1 MRLLTQAEYLASLQ
15 SLFGTVTTQL
25 DLPADVRSAGF
36 ATVGASQ
43 VHVDESAADKYEV
56 ASREVVAEVF
66 GDDARWKALVGCEP
80 QPDLSATCVEKFVR
94 PFGKRAYRRELSEAE
109 VTRWVQV
116 ASDAAARGAT
126 PAHGL
131 STVASGLLQSLNFLY
146 RIETNALDAAN
157 GRLKYDGRSMAV
169 RLAYF
174 LTGGPP
180 SAELLEAGESGA
192 LDTADGV
199 RTAAAAML
207 ADRALVGQL
216 TSFFRE
222 YTEADLVLSAEKDP
236 SSFPDYDDGL
246 KSSMQ
251 ESARLFFEKVVLAP
265 GADVRELFDSDQ
277 TFADATLAPLYGLM
291 PVALG
296 FDKFTLPPASGRAG
310 IMGQAAVLAGHSRPT
325 DSSPTRRG
333 LFMLQ
338 AFLCQES
345 ARPPHDVSPGVPSDP
360 TLTSRQRLE
369 LQTSDATC
377 AGCHALFDPMGF
389 ALEHFDAI
397 GQYRETENGLPID
410 ASGSFADGTSFNGA
424 TELGAALRGSA
435 SVTECLLRNFYRS
448 VNGRTDDA
456 YDQPGIDG
464 MVTSLRSRNYV
475 FRDLVADFVES
486 DAFRSAPT
494 IPLAQ

>member
-1 MRLLTQAEYLASLQ
+1 MRLLTQAEYRASLD
-15 SLFGTVTTQL
+15 SLFGTVTTPL
-25 DLPADVRSAGF
+25 DLPPDVRSAGF

-43 VHVDESAADKYEV
+43 VHVDESAADKYEI

-80 QPDLSATCVEKFVR
+80 QPDLSAACVEKFVR

-116 ASDAAARGAT
+116 ASDAAALGAT
-126 PAHGL
+126 TAHGL

-146 RIETNALDAAN
+146 RVETNALDAAN

-169 RLAYF
+169 RLAYL

-180 SAELLEAGESGA
+180 SAELLDAGEAGA

-199 RTAAAAML
+199 RTAAGAML

-222 YTEADLVLSAEKDP
+222 YTESDLVLLAEKDP
-236 SSFPDYDDGL
+236 ALFPDYDDGL

-251 ESARLFFEKVVLAP
+251 EGARLFFEKVVLAQ
-265 GADVRELFDSDQ
+265 GADVRALFDSDQ
-277 TFADATLAPLYGLM
+277 TYADATLAPLYGLT
-291 PVALG
+291 PVAQG
-296 FDKFTLPPASGRAG
+296 FDRFTLPPESGRVG
-310 IMGQAAVLAGHSRPT
+310 IMGQAAVLATHSRPT

-333 LFMLQ
+333 LFMLR
-338 AFLCQES
+338 AFLCQE
-345 ARPPHDVSPGVPSDP
+345 AAPPPHVDVGVPSDT

-369 LQTSDATC
+369 LQTSEVAC
-377 AGCHALFDPMGF
+377 KGCHAQFDPMGF

-397 GQYRETENGLPID
+397 GRYRETENGLPID

-435 SVTECLLRNFYRS
+435 TATECLLRNFYRS
-448 VNGRTDDA
+448 VNGRTDDI

-464 MVTSLRSRNYV
+464 MVTSLLARNYV
-475 FRDLVADFVES
+475 FRDLVADFVAS
-486 DAFRSAPT
+486 DAFRSAPAA
-494 IPLAQ
+494 PPAE